1 LNEPVKRRQF
11 TRAERRGKRKGER
24 TGNSELSL
32 ILERRRGGEGSA
44 KEKRKGRETM
54 GDYRVDRN
62 FYSIKKS
69 SCPSC

>member
-32 ILERRRGGEGSA
+32 IPREKEGGGGSA
-44 KEKRKGRETM
+44 KEKERKEGVKG
-54 GDYRVDRN
+54 GDYR
-62 FYSIKKS
+62 S
-69 SCPSC
+69 